1 MSARA
6 AARRLAWCAALLLT
20 ASCSW
25 FRGAAIPILFERH
38 AAAGGAATGLVVL
51 LPGIGDGPSD
61 FLEHGV
67 VDAIRRSR
75 PDLDVVAVD
84 ANLAYYVRG
93 LLTERVHQDI
103 VRPRRD
109 RYDEVWL
116 VGISMGGFGAAIFCK
131 EFRGTVDGLI
141 LLAPYMGERE
151 VIASVRDA
159 GGLANWVPP
168 MAVEGTEDEADRKVQ
183 ELWAFYREYAVAD
196 GEAAEPLPKLYLGWG
211 TEDGLRAPLTMLAEV
226 LPEDQVVTVPGGHE
240 WTVWKPLFDQ
250 LVERALG
257 G

>member
-1 MSARA
+1 M
-6 AARRLAWCAALLLT
+6 RLLALVIPLFACGCAFLRPATTPMPMVLHE
-20 ASCSW
+20 A
-25 FRGAAIPILFERH
+25 P
-38 AAAGGAATGLVVL
+38 GGPADTLVVL
-51 LPGIGDGPSD
+51 LPGLGDGPD
-61 FLEHGV
+61 DYFEHGFV
-67 VDAIRRSR
+67 TRIQQAR
-75 PDLDVVAVD
+75 PRADVIAVD
-84 ANLAYYVRG
+84 AHFGYYRSRT
-93 LLTERVHQDI
+93 LL
-103 VRPRRD
+103 PRLQTDVLDPVAD